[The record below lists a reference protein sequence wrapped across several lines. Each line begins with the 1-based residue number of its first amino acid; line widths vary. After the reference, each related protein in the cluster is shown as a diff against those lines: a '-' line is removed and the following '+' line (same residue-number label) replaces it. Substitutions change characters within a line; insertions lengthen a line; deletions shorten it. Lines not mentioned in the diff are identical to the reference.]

1 MCKNREKI
9 KYSDLSESTIAR
21 KKLIPDELVKLKMEE
36 FFYSVNS
43 SADQNFGDQDGGNA
57 LIHNL
62 PEFKWLTKEIEIMVS
77 DYLLDLGYNQEDF
90 SIFFQKSW
98 TVITNSGGM
107 VHEHSHPN
115 STLSAVYYLKSEND
129 KGGCLMFKNKDE
141 LFLGS
146 IDKKAVLPKVEKSLF
161 GLKPLENLL
170 ILFPSSLEHFVS
182 IYKGDT
188 PRWSITFDITFT
200 TSSKLGSGRS
210 ENMMIHPKF
219 WREFS
224 YINQIKENSFEK
236 TLENEESFESFKEK
250 GYLVFENLI
259 NDSLCDLFFSEVLK
273 KISINLNKVAS
284 EKDEFRI
291 NIPIDQSEI
300 SNEIIKTIAKKIKHI
315 VKKKLDEKST
325 FLTEKGVIF
334 SFPGALKEELKIKY
348 PEKELKYISVYLNL
362 IDLKYENGPLIIYPK
377 SHIISKKTK
386 DKILKNNPKKI
397 FLKKGTVT
405 IIDSRILKSEGA
417 NTSKSGFK
425 SVFYFSFG
433 DGEINDEKDST
444 LYKMKN
450 KYYFCNFLKN

>member
-9 KYSDLSESTIAR
+9 KYTDLSESTIAR

-36 FFYSVNS
+36 FFNSINS

-57 LIHNL
+57 LLHNL

-77 DYLLDLGYNQEDF
+77 EYLLDLGYNQEDF

-115 STLSAVYYLKSEND
+115 SILSAVYYLKSEKD
-129 KGGCLMFKNKDE
+129 KGGCLMFKNKEE

-146 IDKKAVLPKVEKSLF
+146 IDKKAVLPKVEKRLI

-170 ILFPSSLEHFVS
+170 ILFPSSIEHFVS
-182 IYKGDT
+182 IYKGNI
-188 PRWSITFDITFT
+188 PRWSITFDITLT

-224 YINQIKENSFEK
+224 YINQIKENSSEK
-236 TLENEESFESFKEK
+236 TLENKESLKSFTEN

-259 NDSLCDLFFSEVLK
+259 NESLCDLFFSEVLK
-273 KISINLNKVAS
+273 KLTFNSNKVAS
-284 EKDEFRI
+284 ENDEFRI
-291 NIPIDQSEI
+291 NIPIDHSEF
-300 SNEIIKTIAKKIKHI
+300 SNEIIKIIAKKIEPI
-315 VKKKLDEKST
+315 IKKKFDEKST

-334 SFPGALKEELKIKY
+334 SFPGALKEELKIKF
-348 PEKELKYISVYLNL
+348 PEKELKYITVYLNL
-362 IDLKYENGPLIIYPK
+362 IELKNENGPLIIYSK
-377 SHIISKKTK
+377 SHIISKKNK
-386 DKILKNNPKKI
+386 DKILKDNPKKI

-417 NTSKSGFK
+417 NTSKSAFK

-433 DGEINDEKDST
+433 DREINDEKDSN
-444 LYKMKN
+444 LDKLKN

>member
-146 IDKKAVLPKVEKSLF
+146 IDKKAVLPKVEKRLF
-161 GLKPLENLL
+161 GLKP
-170 ILFPSSLEHFVS
+170 SSNAVIE
-182 IYKGDT
+182 T
-188 PRWSITFDITFT
+188 PD
-200 TSSKLGSGRS
+200 
-210 ENMMIHPKF
+210 
-219 WREFS
+219 
-224 YINQIKENSFEK
+224 
-236 TLENEESFESFKEK
+236 
-250 GYLVFENLI
+250 
-259 NDSLCDLFFSEVLK
+259 
-273 KISINLNKVAS
+273 
-284 EKDEFRI
+284 
-291 NIPIDQSEI
+291 
-300 SNEIIKTIAKKIKHI
+300 
-315 VKKKLDEKST
+315 
-325 FLTEKGVIF
+325 
-334 SFPGALKEELKIKY
+334 
-348 PEKELKYISVYLNL
+348 
-362 IDLKYENGPLIIYPK
+362 PK
-377 SHIISKKTK
+377 S
-386 DKILKNNPKKI
+386 
-397 FLKKGTVT
+397 
-405 IIDSRILKSEGA
+405 
-417 NTSKSGFK
+417 
-425 SVFYFSFG
+425 
-433 DGEINDEKDST
+433 ND
-444 LYKMKN
+444 
-450 KYYFCNFLKN
+450 